1 MNKNLV
7 DLWGK
12 VVFYFLCASVAL
24 VGIGRVELPLLGLRF
39 SSWSVSRTAFFFWL
53 AWKLWVRAKQGRWE
67 WNHASVSIPLFL
79 FVGWVT
85 ASLLPDFKHVG
96 DYRYFIFG
104 FAHYLMVTDVFRDE
118 RRQTLLYYLLGITP
132 GFLLFRGILSDPSVL
147 NLSLT
152 SRFAYPLDHANI
164 AGHLFSMSI
173 PLCLAV
179 VLHSDRWIRPLAGFS
194 VLSQFSAL
202 IFTFSRNSWIACSA
216 ALLSG
221 GAREKNLRNFVSVLA
236 IISLAAFAVSSELR
250 DRVWSLTDAIEDPR
264 VVWRIDVMT
273 MAISLGLDSP
283 FLGNGYGR
291 DHLRA
296 ALSEKYPEFSKREY
310 VGHSHSLYTELIC
323 GVGVLGLA
331 VFLWLLAS
339 ACIYLLQ
346 QMATQ
351 ARVSKAEQYTYI
363 GLLGSLIA
371 FVVGGLADVPLYHH
385 ETRIFFFTLLG
396 LIQLRLRTQR
406 AIHPRAI

>member
-1 MNKNLV
+1 MNKDVVNV
-7 DLWGK
+7 WGQ
-12 VVFYFLCASVAL
+12 VVFCFLCASVAL
-24 VGIGRVELPLLGLRF
+24 VGIGRVEIPVLGLRF

-53 AWKLWVRAKQGRWE
+53 AWKLWVRAQQGRWE

-85 ASLLPDFKHVG
+85 ASLLPDIKPVG

-104 FAHYLMVTDVFRDE
+104 FAHYLMVADVFRDE

-179 VLHSDRWIRPLAGFS
+179 VLHSDRWIRSLAGFS
-194 VLSQFSAL
+194 VLCQFSAL
-202 IFTFSRNSWIACSA
+202 IFTFSRNAWIACSA

-221 GAREKNLRNFVSVLA
+221 CVREKRLRTFVSVLA
-236 IISLAAFAVSSELR
+236 ILGLTVLGVSSEFR
-250 DRVWSLTDAIEDPR
+250 ERVWSLTDAIEDPR
-264 VVWRIDVMT
+264 VVWRIEVMT
-273 MAISLGLDSP
+273 MAISLGMDSP

-296 ALSEKYPEFSKREY
+296 ALKEKYPEFTQREF

-323 GVGVLGLA
+323 GVGAFGLA
-331 VFLWLLAS
+331 IFLWLLAS

-351 ARVSKAEQYTYI
+351 GPISNPEKYTYI

-371 FVVGGLADVPLYHH
+371 FIVGGLNDVPLYHH

-396 LIQLRLRTQR
+396 LIHLRLGSQR
-406 AIHPRAI
+406 AIHRQTV

>member
-1 MNKNLV
+1 MSTNAV
-7 DLWGK
+7 SVWGK
-12 VVFYFLCASVAL
+12 IVFCFLCASVAL
-24 VGIGRVELPLLGLRF
+24 VGIGRVEISEWGLRF

-53 AWKLWVRAKQGRWE
+53 AWKLWVRARQGRWE
-67 WNHASVSIPLFL
+67 WNQASVSIPLFL

-85 ASLLPDFKHVG
+85 ASLLPDFKYFG

-104 FAHYLMVTDVFRDE
+104 FAHYLMVADLFRDE

-132 GFLLFRGILSDPSVL
+132 GFLLFRGILAEPSVL

-179 VLHSDRWIRPLAGFS
+179 VLHSDRWMRPLAGFS
-194 VLSQFSAL
+194 ALSQFTAL
-202 IFTFSRNSWIACSA
+202 ILTFSRNSWIACSA
-216 ALLSG
+216 ALVSG
-221 GAREKNLRNFVSVLA
+221 GVWAKKLRNFVLVLA
-236 IISLAAFAVSSELR
+236 IISLAALGVSSELR
-250 DRVWSLTDAIEDPR
+250 DRIWSFTDAIEDPR
-264 VVWRIDVMT
+264 VVWRIEVMT
-273 MAISLGLDSP
+273 MAISLGMDSP

-291 DHLRA
+291 DNLRA
-296 ALSEKYPEFSKREY
+296 ALKEKYPEFTTREF

-323 GVGVLGLA
+323 GIGVVGLA
-331 VFLWLLAS
+331 IFLWLLAS
-339 ACIYLLQ
+339 LCVYLLQ
-346 QMATQ
+346 QMARQTSISQ
-351 ARVSKAEQYTYI
+351 AEKYIYI

-385 ETRIFFFTLLG
+385 ETRIFFFTLLA
-396 LIQLRLRTQR
+396 LIQLRLRTER
-406 AIHPRAI
+406 AIHPRVI

>member
-1 MNKNLV
+1 MNKNV
-7 DLWGK
+7 VNLWGK

-24 VGIGRVELPLLGLRF
+24 VGIGRVEIPVWGLRF
-39 SSWSVSRTAFFFWL
+39 SSWSVSRTVFFFWL
-53 AWKLWVRAKQGRWE
+53 TWKLWVRAKQARWE
-67 WNHASVSIPLFL
+67 WSQVSLSIPLFL

-118 RRQTLLYYLLGITP
+118 RRQTILYYLLGITP
-132 GFLLFRGILSDPSVL
+132 GFLLLRGILADPSVL

-152 SRFAYPLDHANI
+152 YRFAYPLDHANI

-194 VLSQFSAL
+194 VVSQFSAL
-202 IFTFSRNSWIACSA
+202 ILTFSRNSWIACSA

-221 GAREKNLRNFVSVLA
+221 GVWGKKLRNFVLVLA
-236 IISLAAFAVSSELR
+236 IISLAALGVSSELR
-250 DRVWSLTDAIEDPR
+250 DRIWSFTDALEDPR
-264 VVWRIDVMT
+264 VVWRIEVMT
-273 MAISLGLDSP
+273 MAISLGMDSP

-291 DHLRA
+291 DNLRA
-296 ALSEKYPEFSKREY
+296 ALKEKYPEFTKREF
-310 VGHSHSLYTELIC
+310 VGHSHSLYSELIC
-323 GVGVLGLA
+323 GIGVVGLA
-331 VFLWLLAS
+331 IFLWLLAS
-339 ACIYLLQ
+339 SCVYLLQ
-346 QMATQ
+346 QMARQTSISQ
-351 ARVSKAEQYTYI
+351 AEKYIDI
-363 GLLGSLIA
+363 GLLGSMIA
-371 FVVGGLADVPLYHH
+371 FIVGGFADVPLYHH
-385 ETRIFFFTLLG
+385 ETRIFFFTLCG

-406 AIHPRAI
+406 SIHPRAV